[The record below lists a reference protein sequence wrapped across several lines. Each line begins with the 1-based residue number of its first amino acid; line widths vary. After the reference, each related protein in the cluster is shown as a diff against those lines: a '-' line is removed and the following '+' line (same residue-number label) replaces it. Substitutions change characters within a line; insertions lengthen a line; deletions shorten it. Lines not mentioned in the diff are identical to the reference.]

1 MGKTCFTLILQAVT
15 WSLHAFLHACS
26 ASLVGLPALQLQADL
41 HLLLQDNMPL
51 QGRLTHPACTVI
63 ARSNFPSAHV
73 PRSRGQ
79 HACISIMKL
88 LLLCSML
95 SAAPMRVKMPSTSRT

>member
-1 MGKTCFTLILQAVT
+1 MGNRCFTLILQAVDT

-26 ASLVGLPALQLQADL
+26 ASLVGLPALQLQAQL

-51 QGRLTHPACTVI
+51 QGRLTHPACT
-63 ARSNFPSAHV
+63 AFNFPSAHV
-73 PRSRGQ
+73 PRLRGQ

-95 SAAPMRVKMPSTSRT
+95 STAPMRVKMPSTSRT